1 MKLNEMTKEDIELM
15 SYTDLTYMILKEN
28 KKPMLTPTIFKTI
41 CDMLEYSDEEYASKI
56 GDYYTSLSL
65 DKRFVMLD
73 SGEWDV
79 RDNHSISIELDED
92 EEDEENDDNLVDET
106 LEEDEI
112 EPDITENDDID
123 ADIDDD
129 DLIDDDDELDQ
140 LNIIADEEDEE
151 ENE

>member
-41 CDMLEYSDEEYASKI
+41 CDMLGYSDEEYTSKI

-79 RDNHSISIELDED
+79 RDNHSINIELDED
-92 EEDEENDDNLVDET
+92 DDEEENDEDLVDET
-106 LEEDEI
+106 LEDDEM
-112 EPDITENDDID
+112 EPDIAENDDID
-123 ADIDDD
+123 ADLDDD
-129 DLIDDDDELDQ
+129 DLLDDEELDQ
-140 LNIIADEEDEE
+140 LNIIDDEEDDEEDE
-151 ENE
+151 